1 MVEAILHLSLQQAEC
16 ARGPSFKTLL
26 STLTGSL
33 AKLPPALPLNLKI
46 PSLRPGRPGTGP
58 LRCVY
63 GGFIEDGM
71 FQLLPFHYS
80 DVRSGCGLHSRLV
93 AKPERMFCRAANL
106 KSSPPPLRSTIPF
119 PFSWPQ
125 QARARFQPSGCPTR
139 QARRLLNASAASPAD
154 AIPKLN
160 QNLFKE
166 VLRQVRAEGE
176 SF

>member
-106 KSSPPPLRSTIPF
+106 KSSPPPPPQHDS
-119 PFSWPQ
+119 FS
-125 QARARFQPSGCPTR
+125 FF
-139 QARRLLNASAASPAD
+139 LASAGTGSISAQWMPHSSGKAASECKCCFSSRCHPKAEPKPLQGSPPAG
-154 AIPKLN
+154 PS
-160 QNLFKE
+160 
-166 VLRQVRAEGE
+166 RG
-176 SF
+176 